1 MKLEG
6 VVEIEAPRE
15 QVWQTAFDPKVM
27 AHVIPGVRTLDMVAP
42 DEFHAQ
48 MKVGVGA
55 LNGTFTSTLKLNEVT
70 PPSFARLTIQGRGS
84 IGQFSGSGTVQL
96 EDHKSQ
102 TRINY
107 QSDIH
112 ISGPM
117 AGLGE
122 GLMITITN
130 VLIHQAAEI
139 FTKICNEKRSETQP

>member
-70 PPSFARLTIQGRGS
+70 PPHLPG
-84 IGQFSGSGTVQL
+84 
-96 EDHKSQ
+96 
-102 TRINY
+102 
-107 QSDIH
+107 
-112 ISGPM
+112 
-117 AGLGE
+117 
-122 GLMITITN
+122 
-130 VLIHQAAEI
+130 
-139 FTKICNEKRSETQP
+139 